1 MWDIFLE
8 NCQRIRDIFKVGL
21 ISRQTNSRSWIHKVT
36 KRIFENSY
44 LRISIVLSIVLYFRE
59 MVRIVM
65 DIYMYMTYQITNALK
80 VNWNW
85 ELKQYLLFFFFFF
98 CESLSPLSNA
108 SILDNEYM
116 SVKKRLE
123 FRCDGFTMLKERTYE
138 FLR

>member
-98 CESLSPLSNA
+98 VKACLLCRTLLYWTTNICTWKNVWSLDATVL
-108 SILDNEYM
+108 
-116 SVKKRLE
+116 
-123 FRCDGFTMLKERTYE
+123 RC
-138 FLR
+138 